1 MKRRDFVKAMR
12 RRDFIK
18 VIGVSAAAWATGA
31 SAQQAE
37 RVRRIG
43 VLMHVTEKD
52 PDGQARLA
60 AFVGRLKELGW
71 AEGRNLHLD
80 IRWGPDDPSR
90 YPRQAAELVALA
102 PDVLV
107 APTSFTLAALQRAT
121 RSVPIVFMGV
131 IDPVGGGFVSSLA
144 KPGGNTTGFI
154 AFEYTIGAKWLGLL
168 KEIAPGTTRVAVLRD
183 ALNASGIGQFAAIQ
197 AAGAPG
203 IDLSVMAMQNV
214 KELEQGIAAF
224 ASEANAA
231 LIVTASPFG
240 ANHPDVVA
248 GLAARYKLPAIYP
261 FRYFIEAGGLMSYG
275 TDIVNQSPPAAG
287 YADRILKGE
296 KPAEMPVQAPTK
308 YELLINLKA
317 ARALGLTVP
326 PTLLARADAVIE

>member
-1 MKRRDFVKAMR
+1 MR

-18 VIGVSAAAWATGA
+18 AVSVAAAWVTDAR
-31 SAQQAE
+31 AQQAD
-37 RVRRIG
+37 RIRRIG

-52 PDGQARLA
+52 QDGHARLA

-71 AEGRNLHLD
+71 TEGRNLSLD
-80 IRWGPDDPSR
+80 VRWGPDDPSR
-90 YPRQAAELVALA
+90 YPRQAVELVAMA

-121 RSVPIVFMGV
+121 RSIPIVFMGV
-131 IDPVGGGFVSSLA
+131 IDPVGAGFVSSLA
-144 KPGGNTTGFI
+144 KPGRNTTGFI

-168 KEIAPGTTRVAVLRD
+168 KEIAPHITRVAVLRD

-197 AAGAPG
+197 AAGTTG
-203 IDLSVMAMQNV
+203 IDLSVIAMQNAE
-214 KELEQGIAAF
+214 ELEQGIAAF
-224 ASEANAA
+224 ASDGNAG

-261 FRYFIEAGGLMSYG
+261 FRYFIRAGGLMSYG
-275 TDIVNQSPPAAG
+275 TEIVNQSPPAAD
-287 YADRILKGE
+287 YVDRILKGE
-296 KPAEMPVQAPTK
+296 KPADMPVQAPTK

-317 ARALGLTVP
+317 AKALGLAVP
-326 PTLLARADAVIE
+326 PTLLARADDVIE